1 MASTHAGFSG
11 SVWVTNGG
19 TVWVTNG
26 GTVGGTIGGAAGGDF
41 APPPADMDE
50 WLAPNVALLF
60 DLEP

>member
-11 SVWVTNGG
+11 SVWVTI
-19 TVWVTNG
+19 G